1 LGKMFSDPNMLG
13 KLASN
18 PRTAKY
24 LSDPAFLQK
33 LQMIQ
38 KNPRLAE
45 NALQD
50 PRMIDVLGA
59 LMGIDIQASTRPE
72 GSNEMPEGFQ
82 AQAPSAATPSS
93 PSPQASSSKPT
104 PPQAPPKEEED
115 VEMED
120 DEEAQAK
127 KTAEAAKAAGAAAYK
142 KRDFDNAIKQFQAA
156 WDAWPK
162 DLTYLTNLGAAYFE
176 QGEFDKAIEICEKA
190 VDEGRSL
197 RADYKLIAKAFGRI
211 GSSYQKKGE
220 LEQAIKFYNKSLS
233 EHRTPDVLNKLRD
246 LEKQKADADR
256 QAYIDPEKSHAARE
270 EGNAKFKGGDFA
282 GAVKDYTESI
292 KRDPGDARGYNN
304 RAAAYMKLVA
314 FPEALKDANEAIKVD
329 PKFGKSSEIP
339 YR

>member
-1 LGKMFSDPNMLG
+1 MLFPC
-13 KLASN
+13 S
-18 PRTAKY
+18 
-24 LSDPAFLQK
+24 
-33 LQMIQ
+33 
-38 KNPRLAE
+38 
-45 NALQD
+45 ALQD

-190 VDEGRSL
+190 VDEGRSVSA
-197 RADYKLIAKAFGRI
+197 RNNVCINGVQADDHDLPAPCRLQAHC
-211 GSSYQKKGE
+211 KG
-220 LEQAIKFYNKSLS
+220 LW
-233 EHRTPDVLNKLRD
+233 
-246 LEKQKADADR
+246 
-256 QAYIDPEKSHAARE
+256 AYRFIVPE
-270 EGNAKFKGGDFA
+270 EGRTRA
-282 GAVKDYTESI
+282 GYQV
-292 KRDPGDARGYNN
+292 
-304 RAAAYMKLVA
+304 L
-314 FPEALKDANEAIKVD
+314 
-329 PKFGKSSEIP
+329 
-339 YR
+339 